1 MLSYKS
7 SACYCSFT
15 SNSSCTV
22 APGFGPS
29 AKMTT
34 VGRSKR
40 RGYLTMLGRG
50 RGKYEYLWRC
60 TRRRV
65 ILDCHPVA
73 AKTVPSIARRLGHV
87 MHGEGH
93 GADRVH

>member
-1 MLSYKS
+1 
-7 SACYCSFT
+7 
-15 SNSSCTV
+15 
-22 APGFGPS
+22 
-29 AKMTT
+29 
-34 VGRSKR
+34 
-40 RGYLTMLGRG
+40 MLGRG
-50 RGKYEYLWRC
+50 RGKYENLWRC